1 MRGDEVQVLPG
12 TPGPT
17 LTGVLEA
24 LTPAE
29 RAALVPHLLGGTS
42 AEWLSLTLTE
52 YGHRISATTIKTYRR
67 SLNAT
72 AG

>member
-1 MRGDEVQVLPG
+1 MSGAEKPTLPG

-17 LTGVLEA
+17 LQGLLNA
-24 LTPAE
+24 LLPPE
-29 RAALVPHLLGGTS
+29 RAALEAHLLGGTS
-42 AEWLSLTLTE
+42 AEWLSLVLTN

-67 SLNAT
+67 SLSAT